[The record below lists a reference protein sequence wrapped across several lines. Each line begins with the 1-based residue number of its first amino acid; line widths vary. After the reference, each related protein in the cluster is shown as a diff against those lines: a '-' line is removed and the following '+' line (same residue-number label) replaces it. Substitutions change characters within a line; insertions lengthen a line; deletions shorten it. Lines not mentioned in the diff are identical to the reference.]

1 MMKQEDGTMKQIINS
16 KHLSTLIFIL
26 SIIVSV
32 KLLWTIVSF
41 IFLPNSGEEHQEEQ
55 KAKKLYYRVKLGNE
69 SISRHT
75 QIDNTPQTH
84 TQVASM
90 RGYKL
95 LGLYNATDTLVV
107 TVEKSNKTTI
117 LAKGENINGFELF
130 SAGSTYAIFK
140 KSGKEFKLNLI
151 NIKNTKLQSTRSS
164 SPHSSSMASSSS
176 GKGIS
181 EVGGVKVVSRDLL
194 TSYTKDMDKI
204 FNDISIAPNNNN
216 GKIDGFKINFVK
228 RGSDFAKLGLR
239 SGDILKAIN
248 AQELDSL
255 RAGMDF
261 FKDINNIENLTLTV
275 ERNGKSEDME
285 YEIK

>member
-1 MMKQEDGTMKQIINS
+1 
-16 KHLSTLIFIL
+16 
-26 SIIVSV
+26 
-32 KLLWTIVSF
+32 
-41 IFLPNSGEEHQEEQ
+41 
-55 KAKKLYYRVKLGNE
+55 
-69 SISRHT
+69 
-75 QIDNTPQTH
+75 
-84 TQVASM
+84 
-90 RGYKL
+90 
-95 LGLYNATDTLVV
+95 
-107 TVEKSNKTTI
+107 
-117 LAKGENINGFELF
+117 
-130 SAGSTYAIFK
+130 
-140 KSGKEFKLNLI
+140 
-151 NIKNTKLQSTRSS
+151 
-164 SPHSSSMASSSS
+164 
-176 GKGIS
+176 
-181 EVGGVKVVSRDLL
+181 
-194 TSYTKDMDKI
+194 MDKI